1 MWIQPLWFA
10 FVCYGDIVLES
21 FVGLNLL
28 VDVDFRDFHSCISLL
43 LIMVMTRFWGKE
55 FNVWVFL

>member
-10 FVCYGDIVLES
+10 FICYDDIVLES

-43 LIMVMTRFWGKE
+43 LIMVMTRFGGKE